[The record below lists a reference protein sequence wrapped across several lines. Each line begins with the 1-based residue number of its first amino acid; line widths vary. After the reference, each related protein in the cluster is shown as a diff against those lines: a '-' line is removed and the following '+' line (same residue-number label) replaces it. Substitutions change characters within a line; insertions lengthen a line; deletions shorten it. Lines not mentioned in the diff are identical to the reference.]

1 MMEEE
6 YRQAWERVQEQKRQA
21 IAQAGITE
29 AEFEAHKDAMRAG
42 AAAEKEYKERNSQND
57 DLPPLED
64 VDVSWLEA
72 EKDDEGLKG
81 AAAGVHSGHDHGLP
95 LLDEVNLN
103 ELASE
108 AKESVQSIHPINTSI
123 EEIDRN
129 KIKSQNNVQV
139 LEKTEEMTANVRDTK
154 VPAPAH
160 DLMTSPS
167 VIAGIQRTPCTDM
180 DSLD

>member
-42 AAAEKEYKERNSQND
+42 AAAEKEYKERNSEND
-57 DLPPLED
+57 DMPPLED

-72 EKDDEGLKG
+72 EKDNEGVND
-81 AAAGVHSGHDHGLP
+81 AAAGVHSGDDHGLP
-95 LLDEVNLN
+95 PLDEVNFN

-129 KIKSQNNVQV
+129 KVKSWANVKV
-139 LEKTEEMTANVRDTK
+139 PENIEEMATNVRDTPA
-154 VPAPAH
+154 PAPAH
-160 DLMTSPS
+160 NLITSPS
-167 VIAGIQRTPCTDM
+167 VIAGIQSTPYTDM